1 MKCDP
6 VSSTV
11 FWKSDETLV
20 LVFDR
25 ASPFI
30 SVSNIQ
36 CNSSHSIWF
45 QHVFYK
51 SDFICFFVLR
61 N

>member
-20 LVFDR
+20 LMFDR
-25 ASPFI
+25 ASQFI

-36 CNSSHSIWF
+36 CSSSHSI
-45 QHVFYK
+45 
-51 SDFICFFVLR
+51 
-61 N
+61 